1 MIKIINKII
10 LKPVYKVKINFMDYH
25 KYIHF
30 LCFYVYWHNKS
41 IYKIENDTDK
51 KIKKAWAEFI
61 KELNMWEYF
70 CDRSYYD
77 MWAVRNNSDKSFTSA
92 VHVMT
97 ENEAKFLV
105 EKLNKLQ
112 ELENK

>member
-1 MIKIINKII
+1 
-10 LKPVYKVKINFMDYH
+10 
-25 KYIHF
+25 
-30 LCFYVYWHNKS
+30 
-41 IYKIENDTDK
+41 
-51 KIKKAWAEFI
+51 
-61 KELNMWEYF
+61 MWEYF